1 MKNLINF
8 YIKKNHKLNKIFL
21 NKNKRVNF
29 IFGGHVFSQFLFA
42 TGLKEKKFNC
52 ILDNSNLKNNQRLYG
67 YKIQIQKPEIIKK
80 IDEPLVLINVGQYKN
95 EIISQLKKINK
106 NVKLIFI

>member
-21 NKNKRVNF
+21 NKNKKANF

-42 TGLKEKKFNC
+42 TGLKEKKFSC
-52 ILDNSNLKNNQRLYG
+52 ILDNSNLKNKQRLYG
-67 YKIQIQKPEIIKK
+67 SKIKF
-80 IDEPLVLINVGQYKN
+80 KN
-95 EIISQLKKINK
+95 LKS
-106 NVKLIFI
+106 